1 LVGRRR
7 DSLTTCA
14 CPVESA
20 EPAAKLHSTGSAGGA
35 VQDCII

>member
-20 EPAAKLHSTGSAGGA
+20 EPAAKLHSTWASRGS
-35 VQDCII
+35 DSK